1 MTERSK
7 EATALGYVFAFTSAR
22 PEVAAFY
29 REVLGLDVE
38 DAKDDAVWFR
48 TDGARF
54 SVHDDDDRQTAREV
68 REAHTFVIGIGVTDL
83 DAAYERASRAGAV
96 VGDRFESWFFVRDP
110 DGRFAIVSA
119 RRR

>member
-1 MTERSK
+1 MTSLGFVFVF
-7 EATALGYVFAFTSAR
+7 TARR

-29 REVLGLDVE
+29 RDVLGLSVDE
-38 DAKDDAVWFR
+38 AKDDAVWFV

-68 REAHTFVIGIGVTDL
+68 RESHGFVVGVGVDDL
-83 DAAYERASRAGAV
+83 DGAYERAKAADCLV
-96 VGDRFESWFFVRDP
+96 ERFPTWFFVRDP
-110 DGRFAIVSA
+110 DGRYLIVSE